1 MNRLSV
7 LVVDDELGMRKGA
20 TRVLERL
27 KVHLP
32 ETDDRVAFDVTMADC
47 GEQAWKHMDEQ
58 LFDLLLLDYK
68 LPDTTGL
75 EILEELHNRKTRPMT
90 IMMTAY
96 ASLEVAVSATKNGAF
111 DFLAKPFSPEE
122 LKSVV
127 TKATRSLIAMQKA
140 QALAE
145 EKRKM
150 RFQFLSVLSHEL
162 KAPLAAVEG
171 YLYNL
176 RDHALGE
183 DLSSYDKCI
192 QRSLIRIEGMRK
204 LIFDLLDLTRIE
216 SGQKR
221 RELQKV
227 RVFDAIEMAMENVA
241 TAAANREIRISFE
254 GDRDIEMTA
263 DLNELLIMAN
273 NLITNAVKYNKD
285 KGSVTIKLTENDQT
299 ISISVSDTGYGMTR
313 DEQAHLFDEFVRIRN
328 DQTRGIEG
336 SGLGLSILKKLSRLY
351 GGDIEVQSESQVG
364 SRFTVV
370 LQKDAPEENITK
382 SPDEIQLEISQ

>member
-183 DLSSYDKCI
+183 DLSSYDKCV

-285 KGSVTIKLTENDQT
+285 KGSVTIKLTENDQA

-313 DEQAHLFDEFVRIRN
+313 EEQAHLFDEFVRIRN

-370 LQKDAPEENITK
+370 LQKDAHEENITK